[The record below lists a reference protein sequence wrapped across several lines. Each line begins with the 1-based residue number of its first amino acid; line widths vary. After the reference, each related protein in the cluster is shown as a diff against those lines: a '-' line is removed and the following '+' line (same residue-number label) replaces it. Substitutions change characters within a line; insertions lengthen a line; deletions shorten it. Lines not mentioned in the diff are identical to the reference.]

1 MSDEIKKIK
10 DRLGEKSETDLTIEQ
25 RLQNLEKAA
34 MRTIAMVINIIKGMG
49 LDKAIEDG
57 DLDDLGRFY
66 T

>member
-49 LDKAIEDG
+49 LDKAIENG